1 MIHVTEI
8 EPKADEICTKDFIH
22 EAYKYHRRM
31 SHNDVV
37 TALAY
42 NVASS
47 HICVMYCNKRD
58 YRTRHARRSNSR
70 DKLQRYYKKKKKKK
84 IQLIR

>member
-1 MIHVTEI
+1 MIHVIEI

-22 EAYKYHRRM
+22 EALQI
-31 SHNDVV
+31 SPTDV

-70 DKLQRYYKKKKKKK
+70 DKLQRYYKKKKKRK